1 MSLLARANRRH
12 FIRHPVQLLLAVLG
26 VALGVAMVVSIDL
39 AAQST
44 HRAFALSMEALTGR
58 YTHHLSGGP
67 EGLKESLF
75 TQLRV
80 EAGVRECAPSVEG
93 YISLGQSTL
102 RLIGFDVFSE
112 QSLGSR
118 FVNVARGDEG
128 LRLLTEPDTV
138 LLSAVTAGRLGLR
151 PGDTLH
157 VLIDTRP
164 HDLKLVGYA
173 EGDLSPDPALEG
185 VMLADMATAQEVLG
199 RIGGLDRID
208 LVLRDDPLLEGK
220 IRSLLPPGVEL
231 SSAAGRQSATQNMT
245 AAFELNLRAMSL
257 LALLVGS
264 FLIYNTMAFSV
275 LQRRELL
282 ASLRVLGA
290 TSRQLLKEILFE
302 AAVLGL
308 VGGVIGLGL
317 GLLAA
322 RVLLHMVTQT
332 INDIYFV
339 LTVTEFLI
347 DPWVLVYGLGLG
359 VGVAVGAALG
369 PAIEASLTS
378 PILTRA
384 RSGAE
389 GSARRLLPWIAMAGV
404 LILLAATGLLMANLS
419 GLVPAIAGVF
429 LLLLGYGLLCPL
441 LLLGGVRLVGW
452 FNPWSGAWLLR
463 LAVRGVGATISRSG
477 LAIAALTIAIAVSIG
492 VGTMIESF
500 RGSIAEWLDQILQA
514 DIYIAM
520 PQSTPRSTPVLPQDL
535 ADRLVSIPGV
545 DRIGTGRRVF
555 VSTSKG
561 ESEILALDPPYLSE
575 PGFRFKEIDGR
586 KLWARFPELQGIL
599 ISEPYAQ
606 RHQLKVGDPV
616 EIMSGIGPVTL
627 PVEGIFFDYRSDQ
640 GLIVMHRR
648 LYDALWH
655 DGSNTSLGLYLQK
668 GADIG
673 AVRSELDLRLTES
686 HQPLS
691 VRSNKEIREVSLETF
706 ERTFAITQVLRLL
719 AVGVAF
725 IGIVS
730 ALMALQYERR
740 REMAVMRATGLTPWQ
755 TSSLLLLQTGFMG
768 LMAGLM
774 AIPLGVAVAVALVRV
789 INLRSFG
796 WTMDLTVSLGPLL
809 LAVVLAMLAALLAGA
824 YPARLAMRTPPA
836 LGLREE

>member
-1 MSLLARANRRH
+1 MSLVARANRRH
-12 FIRHPVQLLLAVLG
+12 FIRHPLQLLLAVLG

-39 AAQST
+39 ASQST
-44 HRAFALSMEALTGR
+44 HKAFALSMEALTGR

-67 EGLKESLF
+67 EGLNESLF

-93 YISLGQSTL
+93 YISLGPLTL

-118 FVNVARGDEG
+118 FVNVAKGDEG
-128 LRLLTEPDTV
+128 LRLLTDPDTV
-138 LLSAVTAGRLGLR
+138 LLSAVTAERLGVK

-157 VLIDTRP
+157 ALIDTRP
-164 HDLKLVGYA
+164 YDLKLVGYA
-173 EGDLSPDPALEG
+173 EGGSRPDPALEG
-185 VMLADMATAQEVLG
+185 VMLADVSTAQEVLG
-199 RIGGLDRID
+199 RIGSLDRID
-208 LVLRDDPLLEGK
+208 LVLRDDPLLEK
-220 IRSLLPPGVEL
+220 AVRSVLPPEVEL
-231 SSAAGRQSATQNMT
+231 NSAAGRQSATQNMT

-275 LQRRELL
+275 LQRRELM

-290 TSRQLLKEILFE
+290 TSRQLLKEILLE
-302 AAVLGL
+302 AALLGL
-308 VGGVIGLGL
+308 VGGLMGLGL

-322 RVLLHMVTQT
+322 KGLLHMVTQT

-339 LTVTEFLI
+339 LTVSEFLI
-347 DPWVLVYGLGLG
+347 DPWVLGYGLCLG
-359 VGVAVGAALG
+359 IGVAVVAALG

-389 GSARRLLPWIAMAGV
+389 GSARRLLPWIAVAG
-404 LILLAATGLLMANLS
+404 LLSLLLAMTLLMAHLS

-429 LLLLGYGLLCPL
+429 LLLLGYGFLCPL
-441 LLLGGVRLVGW
+441 ALLGSVRLVGW
-452 FNPWSGAWLLR
+452 FTPFTGTWLLR
-463 LAVRGVGATISRSG
+463 LAVRGVGATLSRSG

-520 PQSTPRSTPVLPQDL
+520 PQSTPRSTPILPQDL
-535 ADRLVSIPGV
+535 ADRLASIPGV

-575 PGFRFKEIDGR
+575 PGFRFKDIDGR

-599 ISEPYAQ
+599 ISEPYAH

-616 EIMSGIGPVTL
+616 EITTGIGPVTL

-648 LYDALWH
+648 LYDALWK
-655 DGSNTSLGLYLQK
+655 DNANTSLGLYLQK
-668 GADIG
+668 GADIR
-673 AVRSELDLRLTES
+673 AVRSELDRRLTES

-725 IGIVS
+725 VGIVS

-740 REMAVMRATGLTPWQ
+740 REMAVLRASGLTPWQ
-755 TSSLLLLQTGFMG
+755 TCCLVLLQTGFMG
-768 LMAGLM
+768 LMAGVM
-774 AIPLGVAVAVALVRV
+774 AIPLGLAVAVALVRV

-796 WTMDLTVSLGPLL
+796 WTMDLSISTAPLI
-809 LAVVLAMLAALLAGA
+809 LAVALAILAALLAGA